1 MEIATTIAPFALGLI
16 MLGLGLG
23 LRIDD
28 FKRVFI
34 QPRDFC
40 IGLICQVLLLP
51 IFALV
56 LVLIFEPPAEIALG
70 FMIIAAAPGGVTSN
84 ILTKF
89 ANGDVALSISLT
101 GVISLLSIIT
111 VPLIIINS
119 AQIFGINIFDKEISV
134 IGISLKMF
142 IVVTLPVILGM
153 LVRNFASNFV
163 QSKSTLIERISI
175 FLFLIVFASIW
186 IEEWDNIIGFIKKA
200 GVIALILNL
209 TMMVLAFYIAKYFS
223 TGVEQQR
230 CISLEC
236 GLQNGTLAA
245 FVGTQFFQDIIYL
258 VPAAAYALIMFVT
271 SLVFVF
277 VIRNIS

>member
-56 LVLIFEPPAEIALG
+56 LVLIFEPPAEIAVG

>member
-40 IGLICQVLLLP
+40 MGLICQVLLLP

-56 LVLIFEPPAEIALG
+56 LVLIFEPPAEIAVG

-163 QSKSTLIERISI
+163 HSKSTLIERISI

>member
-23 LRIDD
+23 LKIDD

-56 LVLIFEPPAEIALG
+56 LVLIFEPPAEIAIG

-209 TMMVLAFYIAKYFS
+209 TMMVLAFYVAKYFS

>member
-23 LRIDD
+23 LKIDD

>member
-23 LRIDD
+23 LKIDD

-56 LVLIFEPPAEIALG
+56 LVLIFEPPAEIAVG

-111 VPLIIINS
+111 VTLIIINS

-230 CISLEC
+230 CIS
-236 GLQNGTLAA
+236 
-245 FVGTQFFQDIIYL
+245 DK
-258 VPAAAYALIMFVT
+258 
-271 SLVFVF
+271 
-277 VIRNIS
+277 

>member
-56 LVLIFEPPAEIALG
+56 LVLIFEPPAEIAVG

-89 ANGDVALSISLT
+89 AKGDVALSISLT

>member
-56 LVLIFEPPAEIALG
+56 LVLIFEPPAEIAVG

-209 TMMVLAFYIAKYFS
+209 TMMVLAFYVAKYFS

>member
-40 IGLICQVLLLP
+40 MGLICQVLLLP

-56 LVLIFEPPAEIALG
+56 LVLIFEPPAEIAVG

>member
-56 LVLIFEPPAEIALG
+56 LVLIFEPPAEIAVG

-119 AQIFGINIFDKEISV
+119 AQIFGISIFDKEISV

-277 VIRNIS
+277 IIRNIS

>member
-56 LVLIFEPPAEIALG
+56 LVLIFEPPAEIAVG

-163 QSKSTLIERISI
+163 QSKSKLIERISI

-186 IEEWDNIIGFIKKA
+186 IEEWDNIIGFIKNA

-277 VIRNIS
+277 IIRNTS

>member
-23 LRIDD
+23 LKIDD

-153 LVRNFASNFV
+153 LLRNFASNFV
-163 QSKSTLIERISI
+163 QSKSKLIERISI

>member
-23 LRIDD
+23 LKIDD

-209 TMMVLAFYIAKYFS
+209 TMMVLAFYVAKYFS

>member
-40 IGLICQVLLLP
+40 MGLICQVLLLP

-56 LVLIFEPPAEIALG
+56 LVLIFEPPAEIAVG

-163 QSKSTLIERISI
+163 HSKSTYIERISI

>member
-40 IGLICQVLLLP
+40 MGLICQVLLLP

-56 LVLIFEPPAEIALG
+56 LVLIFEPPAEIAVG

-277 VIRNIS
+277 VIRNTS

>member
-23 LRIDD
+23 LRIHD

-56 LVLIFEPPAEIALG
+56 LVLIFEPPAEIAVG

-277 VIRNIS
+277 IIRNIS

>member
-40 IGLICQVLLLP
+40 MGLICQVLLLP

-56 LVLIFEPPAEIALG
+56 LVLIFEPPAEIAVG

-163 QSKSTLIERISI
+163 HSKSTLIERISI

-277 VIRNIS
+277 VIRNTS

>member
-56 LVLIFEPPAEIALG
+56 LVLIFEPPAEIAVG

-163 QSKSTLIERISI
+163 HSKSTLIERISI

-277 VIRNIS
+277 IIRNIS

>member
-56 LVLIFEPPAEIALG
+56 LVLIFEPPAEIAVG

-163 QSKSTLIERISI
+163 QSKSKLIERISI

>member
-56 LVLIFEPPAEIALG
+56 LVLIFEPPAEIAVG

-277 VIRNIS
+277 VIRNTS

>member
-209 TMMVLAFYIAKYFS
+209 TMMVLAFYVAKYFS

>member
-56 LVLIFEPPAEIALG
+56 LVLIFEPPAEIAVG

-119 AQIFGINIFDKEISV
+119 AQIFGISIFDKEISV

-163 QSKSTLIERISI
+163 HSKSTLIERISI

-277 VIRNIS
+277 IIRNIS

>member
-56 LVLIFEPPAEIALG
+56 LVLIFEPPAEIAVG

-163 QSKSTLIERISI
+163 HSKSTLIERISI

-277 VIRNIS
+277 VIRNLS

>member
-56 LVLIFEPPAEIALG
+56 LVLIFEPPAEIAVG

-277 VIRNIS
+277 IIRNIS

>member
-56 LVLIFEPPAEIALG
+56 LVLIFEPPAEIAVG

-101 GVISLLSIIT
+101 GIISLLSIIT

-119 AQIFGINIFDKEISV
+119 AQIFGISIFDKEISV

-163 QSKSTLIERISI
+163 QSKSKLIERISI

-277 VIRNIS
+277 VIRNTS

>member
-56 LVLIFEPPAEIALG
+56 LVLIFEPPAEIAVG

-277 VIRNIS
+277 VIRNLS

>member
-56 LVLIFEPPAEIALG
+56 LVLIFEPPAEIAVG

-186 IEEWDNIIGFIKKA
+186 IEEWDNIIGFIKNA

-277 VIRNIS
+277 VIRNLS

>member
-56 LVLIFEPPAEIALG
+56 LVLIFEPPAEIAVG

-163 QSKSTLIERISI
+163 QSKSTLIESISI
-175 FLFLIVFASIW
+175 VLFLIVFASIW

-258 VPAAAYALIMFVT
+258 FPAAAYALIMFVT

-277 VIRNIS
+277 VIRNTS

>member
-56 LVLIFEPPAEIALG
+56 LVLIFEPPAEIAVG

-163 QSKSTLIERISI
+163 HSKSTLIERISI

-277 VIRNIS
+277 VIRNTS

>member
-1 MEIATTIAPFALGLI
+1 MI
-16 MLGLGLG
+16 M
-23 LRIDD
+23 
-28 FKRVFI
+28 
-34 QPRDFC
+34 
-40 IGLICQVLLLP
+40 
-51 IFALV
+51 
-56 LVLIFEPPAEIALG
+56 
-70 FMIIAAAPGGVTSN
+70 AAAPGGVTSN

-209 TMMVLAFYIAKYFS
+209 TMMVLAFYVAKYFS

>member
-56 LVLIFEPPAEIALG
+56 LVLIFEPPAEIAVG

-175 FLFLIVFASIW
+175 FLFLIVFVSIW

-277 VIRNIS
+277 IIRNIS

>member
-56 LVLIFEPPAEIALG
+56 LVLIFEPPAEIAVG

-119 AQIFGINIFDKEISV
+119 AQIFGINIFDKEVSV

-277 VIRNIS
+277 IIRNTS

>member
-56 LVLIFEPPAEIALG
+56 LVLIFEPPAEIAVG

-277 VIRNIS
+277 VIRNII

>member
-56 LVLIFEPPAEIALG
+56 LVLIFEPPAEIAVG

-277 VIRNIS
+277 IIRNTS

>member
-56 LVLIFEPPAEIALG
+56 LVLIFEPPAEIAVG

-163 QSKSTLIERISI
+163 QSKSKLIERISI

-186 IEEWDNIIGFIKKA
+186 IEEWDNIIGFIKNA

>member
-56 LVLIFEPPAEIALG
+56 LVLIFEPSAEIAVG

-277 VIRNIS
+277 IIRN

>member
-56 LVLIFEPPAEIALG
+56 LVLIFEPPAEIAVG

-186 IEEWDNIIGFIKKA
+186 IEEWDNIIGFIKNA

-277 VIRNIS
+277 VIRNTS

>member
-56 LVLIFEPPAEIALG
+56 LVLIFEPPVEIAVG

-163 QSKSTLIERISI
+163 QSKSKLIERISI

-223 TGVEQQR
+223 RGVEQQR

-277 VIRNIS
+277 VIRNTS

>member
-56 LVLIFEPPAEIALG
+56 LVLIFEPPAEIAIG

-223 TGVEQQR
+223 RGVEQQR

-277 VIRNIS
+277 IIRNTS

>member
-23 LRIDD
+23 LKIDD

-56 LVLIFEPPAEIALG
+56 LVLIFEPSAEIAVG

-209 TMMVLAFYIAKYFS
+209 TMMVLAFYVAKYFS